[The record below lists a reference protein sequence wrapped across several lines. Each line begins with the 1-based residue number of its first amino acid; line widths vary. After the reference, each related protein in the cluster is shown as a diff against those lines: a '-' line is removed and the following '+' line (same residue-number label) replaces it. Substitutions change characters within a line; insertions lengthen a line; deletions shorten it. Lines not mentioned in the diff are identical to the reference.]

1 MRQCSCLNLPA
12 ADGAAFRSAELDGEF
27 VHIVDAR
34 SELDNHTKRQYSD
47 RLERHEKR
55 RLSALEEQA
64 AHALRRAR
72 RLPVGA
78 ERNDLRQLA
87 MGLLWL
93 HRNGM
98 DALVK
103 QRSALPLPSEGETAP
118 WQPRFTKASQKQI
131 TLSSEG

>member
-1 MRQCSCLNLPA
+1 MAIAKRQC
-12 ADGAAFRSAELDGEF
+12 
-27 VHIVDAR
+27 I
-34 SELDNHTKRQYSD
+34 D
-47 RLERHEKR
+47 RLGRHVER
-55 RLSALEEQA
+55 RLTALEEQA
-64 AHALRRAR
+64 AAVLRRAR

-103 QRSALPLPSEGETAP
+103 QRSASRLTDEGEIAP
-118 WQPRFTKASQKQI
+118 WQPRFIKASQEPV
-131 TLSSEG
+131 TLISDG

>member
-1 MRQCSCLNLPA
+1 
-12 ADGAAFRSAELDGEF
+12 
-27 VHIVDAR
+27 
-34 SELDNHTKRQYSD
+34 
-47 RLERHEKR
+47 LERHVTR

-103 QRSALPLPSEGETAP
+103 QRSASPSPAERAGAP
-118 WQPRFTKASQKQI
+118 WQPRFMKASQKES
-131 TLSSEG
+131 TLGSED

>member
-12 ADGAAFRSAELDGEF
+12 ADGAAFKSTELDGEF
-27 VHIVDAR
+27 IHIVDAR

-47 RLERHEKR
+47 RLERHVKR

-93 HRNGM
+93 HRSGV
-98 DALVK
+98 DALMK
-103 QRSALPLPSEGETAP
+103 QRLDSAAEAA
-118 WQPRFTKASQKQI
+118 ASVAAY
-131 TLSSEG
+131 GR